1 MTNTKTQNFF
11 SSFERD
17 ISTLLGVGRYL
28 MYMYERGTLRELDS
42 CNSISEFIV
51 NFLREHQHF
60 SRAYY
65 VGTPLFQRMI
75 NKARVTYGDKDLFDP
90 VPIERTGNTQL
101 YSLSGSGRELCWME
115 LILYYKVGKFFKSQ
129 YVAQG

>member
-51 NFLREHQHF
+51 NFLREHQLF
-60 SRAYY
+60 SQAYY
-65 VGTPLFQRMI
+65 VSTPLFQRTI
-75 NKARVTYGDKDLFDP
+75 NKARRNYEDKDLFDP